1 MHTPDNQPLPEILAG
16 PIVRHVSEHET
27 TFWLITSSSCTFEVL
42 LQDKASNAC
51 FFKGEVS
58 DAQLTQVQVG
68 KHAFVTLIHLTF
80 DQALPTE
87 QPIEYDIGIQPP
99 QQTTRFL
106 QQTAPK
112 LTYDGHD
119 LPFFRIPKVLTHVL
133 HGSCRKPHFDSPD
146 GLLRVDKQIEDTLD
160 VPEKQPDL
168 LIMSGD
174 QVYAD
179 DVAGPMLTAIHQTI
193 ELLGLFEETI
203 EGALVSHSSELK
215 EHPYGY
221 YQRPMLLPEEE
232 SNEGFYATFFKAK
245 KKPLFTSVNANNHLI
260 SFAEV
265 MAMYILVW
273 SDTIWPL
280 INTENAN
287 ISPRFTEKYQHES
300 KVLDNFQSTLV
311 NVRRALAHI
320 PVYMIFDD
328 HDITDDW
335 NLTRGWE
342 ESVYS
347 NPFGK
352 RIIGNAL
359 IGYLLC
365 QGWAN
370 HPTKFLALKADVS
383 RYFQTDGLYHQD
395 ELIDRLMDWSEWHY
409 QLETSPKVLVLDTRT
424 QRWRSE
430 SSLNK
435 PSGLM
440 DWEALCEMQQSL
452 IGQKSVIMVSAAPIF
467 GVKLIETVQKIFTF
481 FGKALTV
488 DAENWMAHKGTASVI
503 LNIFRHHKTP
513 PHFIILSGDVHY
525 SFVYDVSLRF
535 RRNSPRIVQF
545 TSSGIKNQFPE
556 GLLRWFD
563 KLNRIM
569 YARRSPLNWFTQ
581 RRYMRIRARKPE
593 GEARKTLLNNSGI
606 GLVELTPGSRMVVA
620 KHLGAD
626 GDDRTFVRPK
636 KNDVID

>member
-1 MHTPDNQPLPEILAG
+1 MQSNTPTSLPDIIAG
-16 PIVRHVSEHET
+16 PIVRHVAPQEITLWLVTTLSCGFQVKLSHRESQEVIFDGQLSE
-27 TFWLITSSSCTFEVL
+27 S
-42 LQDKASNAC
+42 QA
-51 FFKGEVS
+51 
-58 DAQLTQVQVG
+58 TQIQVG
-68 KHAFVTLIHLTF
+68 KHAFVTLLHLEF
-80 DQALPTE
+80 EDPLQYNVL
-87 QPIEYDIGIQPP
+87 IDYDIGVVDEK
-99 QQTTRFL
+99 QQCRFL
-106 QQTAPK
+106 DVTAK
-112 LTYDGHD
+112 DLTYDGHNT
-119 LPFFRIPKVLTHVL
+119 PSFRIPNELTRVL
-133 HGSCRKPHFDSPD
+133 HGSCRKPHFDSED
-146 GLLRVDKQIEDTLD
+146 GLLRVDQEIEKALNEEVDA
-160 VPEKQPDL
+160 PNL
-168 LIMSGD
+168 LLMSGD

-179 DVAGPMLTAIHQTI
+179 DVAGPMLKAINETI
-193 ELLGLFEETI
+193 ALLGLFEEDI
-203 EGALVSHSSELK
+203 DGALISNSAQLPDHEF
-215 EHPYGY
+215 GF
-221 YQRPMLLPEEE
+221 YQRPLLLPEEDI
-232 SNEGFYATFFKAK
+232 NEGFYKTFFKAK

-273 SDTIWPL
+273 SDALWPYL
-280 INTENAN
+280 DTTHDKIE
-287 ISPRFTEKYQHES
+287 PRFRQRYDQES
-300 KVLDNFQSTLV
+300 KVIERFVSGLKQ
-311 NVRRALAHI
+311 VRRALAHI

-342 ESVYS
+342 ESVYG

-365 QGWAN
+365 QGWGN
-370 HPTKFLALKADVS
+370 KPRVFDPLQKPL
-383 RYFQTDGLYHQD
+383 QTHFSNEGLNQQD
-395 ELIDRLMDWSEWHY
+395 ELINTLLEWSDWHY
-409 QLETSPKVLVLDTRT
+409 YLDTHPRVVVLDTRT

-430 SSLNK
+430 SNPNK

-452 IGQKSVIMVSAAPIF
+452 IGQDSVIMVSAAPIF

-503 LNIFRHHKTP
+503 LNIFRHYKTP

-525 SFVYDVSLRF
+525 SFVYDISLRF
-535 RRNSPRIVQF
+535 RRNSPRILQF

-563 KLNRIM
+563 RLNRIL

-581 RRYMRIRARKPE
+581 RRYMLIKARKPQ
-593 GEARKTLLNNSGI
+593 GERLKTLLNNSGI
-606 GLVELTPGSRMVVA
+606 GLVELTPGSRTVTA
-620 KHLGAD
+620 RHLGAD
-626 GDDRTFVRPK
+626 GDDRAFIRGK
-636 KNDVID
+636 KGDS